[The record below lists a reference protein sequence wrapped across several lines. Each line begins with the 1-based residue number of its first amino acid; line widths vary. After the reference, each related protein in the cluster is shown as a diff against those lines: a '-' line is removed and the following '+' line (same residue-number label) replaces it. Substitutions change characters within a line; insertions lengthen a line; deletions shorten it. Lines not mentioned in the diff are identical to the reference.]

1 MHFRGIFQNLF
12 RNGIIKRKGNLWSC
26 NDIKFVTN
34 KNFFPENVSS
44 KNQLLPY
51 KKINDSVILSHQ
63 NMKGSCNPRNNE
75 KILNLRRRKL
85 QM

>member
-44 KNQLLPY
+44 KNQ
-51 KKINDSVILSHQ
+51 
-63 NMKGSCNPRNNE
+63 
-75 KILNLRRRKL
+75 
-85 QM
+85 